1 MATTSTVRYIAP
13 ASARLTWTRAI
24 SVAGASLAAVAVW
37 AIAVPLLGIH
47 LLVRFG
53 SGPALGVGIE
63 SVVGASLAGSLL
75 GWGFLAL
82 LERHTPR
89 ARTIWSR
96 VAIVVLL
103 VSLSLPLS
111 AGATISSKAALALMH
126 LAVAAVLI
134 PALRR
139 NSPAQTAS

>member
-1 MATTSTVRYIAP
+1 MTDRIAP
-13 ASARLTWTRAI
+13 KYA
-24 SVAGASLAAVAVW
+24 
-37 AIAVPLLGIH
+37 
-47 LLVRFG
+47 
-53 SGPALGVGIE
+53 
-63 SVVGASLAGSLL
+63 
-75 GWGFLAL
+75 
-82 LERHTPR
+82 
-89 ARTIWSR
+89 